1 MRSPF
6 LCNFR
11 VNFPGVGKPP
21 RGGVFRGVSDVP
33 LARAPGTGTSFV
45 PACSLGQAAAWE
57 ARAAPGAQPSS
68 EEGVPAGAAVSLPV
82 PASGKCC
89 GLRGAGGTSPGRDG

>member
-45 PACSLGQAAAWE
+45 PACSLGQAAARE

-68 EEGVPAGAAVSLPV
+68 EEGVPAGAAVILHNKIFKTFIKMSL
-82 PASGKCC
+82 
-89 GLRGAGGTSPGRDG
+89 